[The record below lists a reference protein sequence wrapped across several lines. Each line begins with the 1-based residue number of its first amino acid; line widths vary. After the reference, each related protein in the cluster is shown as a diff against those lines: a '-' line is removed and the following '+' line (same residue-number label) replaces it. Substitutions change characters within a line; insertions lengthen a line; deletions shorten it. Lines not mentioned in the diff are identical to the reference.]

1 MRIGSVLLL
10 AVAAAF
16 GVSAA
21 IAADADMVRSAP
33 SGVTVV
39 APIEGAPPPYTQET
53 VKIKRPGPP
62 DIAFGCKRV
71 WRCDAQVCEWRRGC
85 YGVYGY
91 VEAPYY
97 AKPLAQRQWESH
109 GLPGAGTETSGSAR
123 RRAYIA
129 PTTDNK

>member
-1 MRIGSVLLL
+1 MRIGPILLL
-10 AVAAAF
+10 AVAATF
-16 GVSAA
+16 GASVA
-21 IAADADMVRSAP
+21 IAADADTVRTAP
-33 SGVTVV
+33 SAATA
-39 APIEGAPPPYTQET
+39 APIEGAPPPFTQET

-109 GLPGAGTETSGSAR
+109 GLPGASTETSGSAR
-123 RRAYIA
+123 RRAYVA